1 MPQNKHGISQSEK
14 VRRAILSEMKHEPA
28 SHAGNNMGIGARQRV
43 CDLKPERP
51 VNRLELV
58 VLRKYPRRIVASGR
72 YDGPIAAA
80 CARDESGIVGLVLWG
95 EQVEKV
101 RCGDLIRIEHG
112 WCRQR
117 DGELV
122 VSTGRTGRLSLIER

>member
-1 MPQNKHGISQSEK
+1 MPQNEQPVNQAEN
-14 VRRAILSEMKHEPA
+14 VRRAILSEMSQDSSLKKRQNSA
-28 SHAGNNMGIGARQRV
+28 LAARQRV

-51 VNRLELV
+51 VKRLELV
-58 VLRKYPRRIVASGR
+58 VLRKYPRRIVMSGR

-95 EQVEKV
+95 DQVDKV